1 MSHGNAYGR
10 QARECLLMALGAKT
24 EGQKASWLQ
33 LADAWLKLAGWKDRR
48 EAEDA
53 QYAHP
58 EFMSEFHQ
66 IAPNP

>member
-1 MSHGNAYGR
+1 
-10 QARECLLMALGAKT
+10 MALGAKT